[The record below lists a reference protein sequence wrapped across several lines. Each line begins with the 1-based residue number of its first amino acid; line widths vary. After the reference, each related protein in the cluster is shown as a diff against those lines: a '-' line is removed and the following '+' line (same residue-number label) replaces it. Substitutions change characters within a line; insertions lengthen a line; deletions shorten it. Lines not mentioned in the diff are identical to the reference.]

1 MGTITINIDDE
12 IEKRFRTLVSKIYH
26 DKKGNLGNAVTEA
39 LKKWIDEV
47 TQKQIS
53 ERELRILDKGF
64 NMGKF
69 KFKTREEL
77 YER

>member
-12 IEKRFRTLVSKIYH
+12 IEKRFRTLLRKTYP
-26 DKKGNLGNAVTEA
+26 DKKGVLGNAVTEA
-39 LKKWIDEV
+39 LAKWIDEV

-53 ERELRILDKGF
+53 ERELKILDKGF

-69 KFKTREEL
+69 KFRTRDEL

>member
-12 IEKRFRTLVSKIYH
+12 IERQFRKMVSKIYH

-39 LKKWIDEV
+39 LRNWIDEV

-53 ERELRILDKGF
+53 ERELKILDKGF
-64 NMGKF
+64 NMGKL
-69 KFKTREEL
+69 KFKRRDEL

>member
-12 IEKRFRTLVSKIYH
+12 IEKQFRALVRKTYH

-39 LKKWIDEV
+39 LRRWIDEM

-53 ERELRILDKGF
+53 ERQLKILDKGF
-64 NMGKF
+64 DMGKL
-69 KFKTREEL
+69 KFKSREEL